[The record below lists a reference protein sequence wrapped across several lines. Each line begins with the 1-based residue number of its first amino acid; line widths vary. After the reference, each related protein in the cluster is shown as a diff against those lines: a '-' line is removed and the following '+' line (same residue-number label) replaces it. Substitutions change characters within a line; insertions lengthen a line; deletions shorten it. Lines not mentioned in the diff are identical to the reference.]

1 MDRLE
6 RRAREAVAKLGKR
19 GPRQRIPDS
28 VREVVVE
35 YARCC
40 RGRGQCWAAIGEA
53 VGLSQSTLI
62 RWSSGRSATG
72 RGRMMPVETVDEP
85 VDSASGAVVLVTGEY
100 RIEGLDVAGA
110 AELLRRL
117 A

>member
-40 RGRGQCWAAIGEA
+40 RGRGQCWAAIA
-53 VGLSQSTLI
+53 
-62 RWSSGRSATG
+62 
-72 RGRMMPVETVDEP
+72 EP
-85 VDSASGAVVLVTGEY
+85 VNRSETPTSRV
-100 RIEGLDVAGA
+100 
-110 AELLRRL
+110 
-117 A
+117 